1 MKLSEKVQ
9 RLDSTKESAAYLIQT
24 HDGYTLIDTSYA
36 QCGPAILDE
45 LTRINVKELRRIL
58 LTHHDIDHIGNM
70 SLLQR
75 HFRCP
80 VYINSLELPYI
91 QGKLRRS
98 GVKGL
103 VDRFIKTDISA
114 ELSSL
119 ENAEFDDIVVLHTPG
134 HTPGHSCFLF
144 QGFLFSGDLFR
155 LPHLRLIPSRKRMNW
170 NTEALMESLR
180 RTIALPFEWVCPAH
194 YQPSLRKDI
203 SKFDD

>member
-1 MKLSEKVQ
+1 VKLSKNVQ
-9 RLDSTKESAAYLIQT
+9 RLDSTKESAAYLILA
-24 HDGYTLIDTSYA
+24 HNEYTLIDTSYA

-45 LTRINVKELRRIL
+45 LTRLNITNLRRIL

-75 HFRCP
+75 RFGCP

-91 QGKLRRS
+91 QGKFRRS

-103 VDRFIKTDISA
+103 ADRFTKTDISA
-114 ELSSL
+114 DLSPL
-119 ENAEFDDIVVLHTPG
+119 ENTKFDDIVVLHTPG
-134 HTPGHSCFLF
+134 HTPGHSCFLYK
-144 QGFLFSGDLFR
+144 GFLFSGDLFR

-170 NTEALMESLR
+170 NTEALMESLN

-194 YQPSLRKDI
+194 YQPAPWKNI
-203 SKFDD
+203 SRDD